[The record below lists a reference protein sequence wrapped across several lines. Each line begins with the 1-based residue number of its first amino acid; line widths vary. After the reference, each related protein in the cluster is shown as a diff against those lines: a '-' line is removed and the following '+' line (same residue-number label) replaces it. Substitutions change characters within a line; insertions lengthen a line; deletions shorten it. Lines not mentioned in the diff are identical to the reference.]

1 MTATMHAVRAHERG
15 GPERFAYE
23 SAPRPEPAPGEALVA
38 VCAASITAGEL
49 DWDATWTDRLDGTG
63 HDRTPTVPSHEV
75 SGIVAALGSGVTDLA
90 VGEEVYGLIPLTHD
104 GAAAEYVTVPAD
116 MLAAKPEC
124 LDHDSAAAVPL
135 AALTVWQALVDHA
148 ALRPGQHVLVHG
160 GAGGVGTF
168 AVQIAAALGARVTAT
183 ASARDG
189 EFVTGLGAQQVI
201 DYHNERFEDLVHDA
215 DVVLDLVGG
224 ETLDRSW
231 ASVRRGGIVISV
243 VQRPDPE
250 KAAAH
255 GARGVFFTV
264 RPDRPGLLAIEEL
277 IDTGRLRPVVD
288 RVVPFTETRAAYEAL
303 VTEHPRGKVVLHVD
317 HGGAGEAGEPG

>member
-23 SAPRPEPAPGEALVA
+23 SAPRPEPAPGEVLVA

-75 SGIVAALGSGVTDLA
+75 SGIVAALGGGVTDLE
-90 VGEEVYGLIPLTHD
+90 VGDEVYGLIPFTHD
-104 GAAAEYVTVPAD
+104 GAAAEYVTVQAD
-116 MLAAKPEC
+116 MLAAKPET

-148 ALRPGQHVLVHG
+148 GLQPGQHVLVHG

-183 ASARDG
+183 ASARDKD
-189 EFVTGLGAQQVI
+189 FVTGLGAQQVI
-201 DYHNERFEDLVHDA
+201 DYRNERFEDLVHDA

-231 ASVRRGGIVISV
+231 GSVRRGGIVISIV
-243 VQRPDPE
+243 EPPDPE

-255 GARGVFFTV
+255 GARGVFFIV
-264 RPDRPGLLAIEEL
+264 EPDRPGLLAVEEL
-277 IDTGRLRPVVD
+277 IDTGKLKPIVD

-317 HGGAGEAGEPG
+317 RP